1 MERNYYILKS
11 GKLKRKGNTLYFI
24 SKNNKRESSNLV
36 SEKPIPINDVNSLF
50 IFGEIDLNTKL
61 LSFLAQNK
69 IPVHFFNYY
78 GFYIGSFVPKDYLP
92 SGFLL
97 IKQVQ
102 CYIEKDKRLE
112 IAKEFVLGAS
122 HNTIKNLIH
131 YKKQKKKVQET
142 IEYIKK
148 EMEKIP
154 KCEKRAELMAIEGR
168 IKHLYY
174 QSFSEILGIEFKKRV
189 RQPPDNMINCLIS
202 FGNSLLYTEVL
213 SQIYHTQLN
222 PTISY
227 LHEPGER
234 RYSLALDIAEIF
246 KPVIVDKIIFKLINN
261 RMINGKHF
269 LKELKFSYLNEKG
282 RRLFLENFDKRLSM
296 TIFYKK
302 LKRHISYK
310 GLIRLECY
318 KLIKHLIGE
327 QKYQSFKMWW

>member
-1 MERNYYILKS
+1 MSRNYYLLSS
-11 GKLKRKGNTLYFI
+11 GRLKREKDTLYFI
-24 SKNNKRESSNLV
+24 SK
-36 SEKPIPINDVNSLF
+36 EKERIIKKPLPIKEIEAVF
-50 IFGEIDLNTKL
+50 IFGEVDLNTKL
-61 LSFLAQNK
+61 LNFLAQNK
-69 IPVHFFNYY
+69 IPIHFFNYY
-78 GFYIGSFVPKDYLP
+78 HFYIGSFIPKEYLP

-97 IKQVQ
+97 VNQVEH
-102 CYIEKDKRLE
+102 YLDLKKRLE
-112 IAKEFVLGAS
+112 IAKEFVLGAC

-131 YKKQKKKVQET
+131 YKKQEKKVKET
-142 IEYIKK
+142 IENIKR

-154 KCEKRAELMAIEGR
+154 KCEKRTELMAIEGR
-168 IKHLYY
+168 VKHFYY
-174 QSFSEILGIEFKKRV
+174 QSFSEILKVEFKKRV
-189 RQPPDNMINCLIS
+189 RRPPDNMINCLIS
-202 FGNSLLYTEVL
+202 FGNSLLYTETL

-227 LHEPGER
+227 LHEPQER
-234 RYSLALDIAEIF
+234 RYSLALDIAEVF

-261 RMINGKHF
+261 RMINEKHF

-282 RRLFLENFDKRLSM
+282 KRLFLENFDKRLSM

>member
-1 MERNYYILKS
+1 M
-11 GKLKRKGNTLYFI
+11 
-24 SKNNKRESSNLV
+24 
-36 SEKPIPINDVNSLF
+36 
-50 IFGEIDLNTKL
+50 
-61 LSFLAQNK
+61 AQNK
-69 IPVHFFNYY
+69 ISIHFFNYY
-78 GFYIGSFVPKDYLP
+78 NFYTGSFIPKEYLP

-97 IKQVQ
+97 VKQVKS
-102 CYIEKDKRLE
+102 YLDLKKRLE
-112 IAKEFVLGAS
+112 IAKEFVLGS
-122 HNTIKNLIH
+122 CHNTIKNLIH
-131 YKKQKKKVQET
+131 YKKQEKKVQET
-142 IEYIKK
+142 IEDIKK

-168 IKHLYY
+168 IKHFYY

-202 FGNSLLYTEVL
+202 FGNSLLYTETL

-246 KPVIVDKIIFKLINN
+246 KPIIVDKIIFKLINN
-261 RMINGKHF
+261 KMIKEKHF
-269 LKELKFSYLNEKG
+269 LKELNFCYLNKKG

-296 TIFYKK
+296 TIFYQK
-302 LKRHISYK
+302 LKKHISYK

>member
-1 MERNYYILKS
+1 MSRNYYLLSS
-11 GKLKRKGNTLYFI
+11 GKLKREKNTLYFI
-24 SKNNKRESSNLV
+24 NKEE
-36 SEKPIPINDVNSLF
+36 EKIVKKPLPIKEIEAIFV
-50 IFGEIDLNTKL
+50 FGEIDLNTKL
-61 LSFLAQNK
+61 LNFLAQNK
-69 IPVHFFNYY
+69 ISIHFFNYY
-78 GFYIGSFVPKDYLP
+78 NFYIGSFIPKEYLP

-97 IKQVQ
+97 VKQVKS
-102 CYIEKDKRLE
+102 YLDLKKRLE
-112 IAKEFVLGAS
+112 IAKEFVLGS
-122 HNTIKNLIH
+122 CHNTIKNLIH
-131 YKKQKKKVQET
+131 YKKQEKKVQET
-142 IEYIKK
+142 IEDIKK

-168 IKHLYY
+168 IKHFYY

-202 FGNSLLYTEVL
+202 FGNSLLYTETL

-246 KPVIVDKIIFKLINN
+246 KPIIVDKIIFKLINN
-261 RMINGKHF
+261 KMIKEKHF
-269 LKELKFSYLNEKG
+269 LKELNFCYLNKKG

-296 TIFYKK
+296 TIFYQK

-318 KLIKHLIGE
+318 KL
-327 QKYQSFKMWW
+327 

>member
-1 MERNYYILKS
+1 MSKNYYLLS
-11 GKLKRKGNTLYFI
+11 TGRLKREKNTLYFI
-24 SKNNKRESSNLV
+24 GKEKETNKIV
-36 SEKPIPINDVNSLF
+36 KKPLPIKEIEAIF
-50 IFGEIDLNTKL
+50 IFGEIGLNTKL
-61 LSFLAQNK
+61 LNFLAQNK
-69 IPVHFFNYY
+69 IPIHFFNYY

-97 IKQVQ
+97 IKQAQ

-112 IAKEFVLGAS
+112 IAKEFVLGAC

-131 YKKQKKKVQET
+131 YKKQEKKVKEA
-142 IEYIKK
+142 IENIKK

-261 RMINGKHF
+261 KMIKEKHF
-269 LKELKFSYLNEKG
+269 LKELKFTYLNERG

-318 KLIKHLIGE
+318 KLIRHLIGE

>member
-78 GFYIGSFVPKDYLP
+78 NFYTGSFIPKEYLP

-97 IKQVQ
+97 VKQVKH
-102 CYIEKDKRLE
+102 YLDFKKRLE
-112 IAKEFVLGAS
+112 IAKEFVLGAC

-131 YKKQKKKVQET
+131 YKKQEKKVQET
-142 IEYIKK
+142 IKDIKK

-154 KCEKRAELMAIEGR
+154 KCEKRTELMAVEGR
-168 IKHLYY
+168 IKHFYY
-174 QSFSEILGIEFKKRV
+174 QSFSEILGVEFKKRV

-202 FGNSLLYTEVL
+202 FGNSLLYTETL

-246 KPVIVDKIIFKLINN
+246 KPIIVDKIIFKLINN
-261 RMINGKHF
+261 KMIKEKHF

-282 RRLFLENFDKRLSM
+282 KRLFLENFDKRLSM

-318 KLIKHLIGE
+318 KLIRHLIGE